1 VKDIKYPFQIS
12 MSVSPGANRNPEA
25 AVGSFGVSR
34 CHARLKA
41 KKSVEKKSLFLDMLE
56 GHRIHD
62 RYLGTPL
69 RNIFS
74 DEKNS
79 AIVFAHVCNAILIFA
94 YGR

>member
-1 VKDIKYPFQIS
+1 
-12 MSVSPGANRNPEA
+12 
-25 AVGSFGVSR
+25 
-34 CHARLKA
+34 
-41 KKSVEKKSLFLDMLE
+41 MLE

-62 RYLGTPL
+62 RYLGTLL

-79 AIVFAHVCNAILIFA
+79 AIVVAHVCNAILIFA